1 MKIKPYESL
10 PPKIK
15 RIISQAYDAGMML
28 IFDGDSKTTRNH
40 GRNLVREIE
49 SLWPEWFNEP
59 VRKEERL

>member
-10 PPKIK
+10 PPEIK
-15 RIISQAYDAGMML
+15 HVISQAYDAGMML
-28 IFDGDSKTTRNH
+28 IFEGNTVTTRNH

-59 VRKEERL
+59 VWEEERL